1 MDYRWRY
8 YWYYWIS
15 AELVLDED
23 GLRERGDCLC
33 GFDYNIVGFIELY
46 IIGPVFY
53 VFINSNYILGGIFI

>member
-1 MDYRWRY
+1 M
-8 YWYYWIS
+8 
-15 AELVLDED
+15 LDED